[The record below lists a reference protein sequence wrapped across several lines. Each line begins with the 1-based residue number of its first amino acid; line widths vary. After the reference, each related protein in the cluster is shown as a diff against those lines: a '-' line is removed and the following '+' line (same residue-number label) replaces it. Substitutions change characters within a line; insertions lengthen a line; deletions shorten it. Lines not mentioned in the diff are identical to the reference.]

1 MTEKVFQ
8 KIIKDTQKYII
19 TYAKKNGWM
28 LFYRMHQKEMVD
40 CAKKLLKVYKA
51 DEKLVVVACWL
62 HDVTKYQA
70 KNNKKSISKF
80 HKTHHLDG
88 YEFTK
93 KFLKKYEI
101 SEKEIEAIAQCVL
114 RHRNSPPYQ
123 AKKIEEK
130 IIATADVMS
139 HFVSLFYLTYFKFYP
154 NDTME
159 KMTENQIRKLDRD
172 WRDLQLLPKAK
183 KMVERE
189 YKVIRKLIENYND

>member
-1 MTEKVFQ
+1 M
-8 KIIKDTQKYII
+8 
-19 TYAKKNGWM
+19 
-28 LFYRMHQKEMVD
+28 
-40 CAKKLLKVYKA
+40 
-51 DEKLVVVACWL
+51 
-62 HDVTKYQA
+62 
-70 KNNKKSISKF
+70 
-80 HKTHHLDG
+80 
-88 YEFTK
+88 
-93 KFLKKYEI
+93 
-101 SEKEIEAIAQCVL
+101 